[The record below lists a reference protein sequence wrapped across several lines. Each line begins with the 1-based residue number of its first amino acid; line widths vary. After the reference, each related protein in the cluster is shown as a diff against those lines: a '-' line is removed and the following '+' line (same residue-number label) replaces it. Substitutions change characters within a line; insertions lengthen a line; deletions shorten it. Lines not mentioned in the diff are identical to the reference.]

1 MCSQMERNK
10 CVNMELVG
18 VIIADL
24 ISDTK
29 MNAWL
34 LKYSHPLRNLTRI
47 NAISGLTTYS
57 KVSEST
63 VKLYQEQYA
72 MTINLN

>member
-1 MCSQMERNK
+1 MSNTPNWDNLMCWQMERNK
-10 CVNMELVG
+10 CVHTELVG

-29 MNAWL
+29 MNAQL

-57 KVSEST
+57 KAST
-63 VKLYQEQYA
+63 R
-72 MTINLN
+72 T